1 MKREKSR
8 FIMNIGLSGALVI
21 SMLAGCS
28 KGEEAGNG
36 ASNLTAEVDGM
47 ADGGMTNLEGYP
59 ITKEPIT
66 IKAVIPFNPLRPN
79 SDTTDIWKY
88 VAEKTNIK
96 VEVEVLKDQE
106 KVDLMF
112 ASNDFPDLL
121 LGVGI
126 RDTAVEGG
134 EFVEMK
140 PLIEKYAPTWNR
152 FMEEQKLVYNGSLAA
167 DGKLYGLPYIDFA
180 PFDRNLRDQWIIM
193 DSWLKELNLPI
204 PKTTEE
210 FKNTLK
216 AIKDNAGKGTIPS
229 DVIPYY
235 FSFDNYV
242 GGQMDIYGSFGVYV
256 TSPDYLFVD
265 KGVVKDQSTNPAIK
279 EPLKYMR
286 ELYQMGLIPPEVFT
300 DDWNSYAS
308 KISSNPPVVGVYH
321 SYANRQPELG
331 TAMGPLDSGNGSKPL
346 IRSQAYVAGPAN
358 TAIITKNNKYPA
370 ATARLMEALATDLDL
385 ELTVSRGEKGILWD
399 YDSEGKAYQLFW
411 EESPDKMAEH
421 KNKLG
426 LHNSFVALKDQ
437 DFYNSKWKELSYEQ
451 KNTRGWAYEHVYKD
465 VVMPNEMIFVEG
477 AMNPDDVSMMNQ
489 YKGDLTNYRKAMFAD
504 FITGKQDIDAQWD
517 AYVKQ
522 MQSLGLEKFVELKQK
537 AYDLMV
543 K

>member
-1 MKREKSR
+1 
-8 FIMNIGLSGALVI
+8 MNVGLSGALMI
-21 SMLAGCS
+21 SLLAGCS
-28 KGEEAGNG
+28 KSDDPGNA
-36 ASNLTAEVDGM
+36 ASNPPVEVDGM
-47 ADGGMTNLEGYP
+47 ADGGVTNLEGYP

-79 SDTTDIWKY
+79 SDTTDVWKY
-88 VAEKTNIK
+88 VAEKTNIN

-106 KVDLMF
+106 KIDLMF

-193 DSWLKELNLPI
+193 DSWLKELNLPS

-265 KGVVKDQSTNPAIK
+265 NGVVKDQSTNPAIK

-300 DDWNSYAS
+300 DDWNTYAS

-331 TAMGPLDSGNGSKPL
+331 TAMGPIDSGNGSKPL

-358 TAIITKNNKYPA
+358 TAIITKKNKYPA
-370 ATARLMEALATDLDL
+370 ATARLLEALATDLDL
-385 ELTVSRGEKGILWD
+385 ELTVSRGEKGVLWD
-399 YDSEGKAYQLFW
+399 YDAEGKAYQLFW
-411 EESPDKMAEH
+411 EESPDKMAEN

-437 DFYNSKWKELSYEQ
+437 DFYNNKWKELSYEQ
-451 KNTRGWAYEHVYKD
+451 KNSRGWAYENVYKD
-465 VVMPNEMIFVEG
+465 VVMPNEMVFVEG
-477 AMNPDDVSMMNQ
+477 AMDPDDVSMMNQ

-522 MQSLGLEKFVELKQK
+522 MQNLGLEKFVELKQK
-537 AYDLMV
+537 AYNLMV